1 MQDGHPTH
9 GRGMLVA
16 IGGNEDKTDQRRVLK
31 AAMRAMVPPAG
42 DDLPRVAVLT
52 AASGEPERQ
61 WRSYCPAFE
70 ALGLRVDWLD
80 LRSHDDAQDEQA
92 TAVLAG
98 AQLLFITGGDQ
109 LRLMRVLDGSACH
122 RAILDRHRRH
132 GLAIAGTSAGASV
145 MGARMPGGTDE
156 EQAQVHAL
164 FGPAPPAPHGLALLE
179 GAVIDQHFTQR
190 HRLAR
195 LLDLVSQGEGAW
207 GLGIDEDTAAV
218 ISPDGGLRVVGQG
231 TVTLID
237 ARGARRSGDTGPHVR
252 LHGVAFERAI
262 AGASLR
268 WRTA

>member
-1 MQDGHPTH
+1 MQDRHPSH
-9 GRGMLVA
+9 GRGLLVP

-31 AAMRAMVPPAG
+31 AAVRAMVPPPG
-42 DDLPRVAVLT
+42 DEPPRVVVLT

-80 LRSHDDAQDEQA
+80 LRSHGDAQDEHA
-92 TAVLAG
+92 TAVLAS

-109 LRLMRVLDGSACH
+109 MRLMRVLDGSACH
-122 RAILDRHRRH
+122 RAILDRHRHH

-156 EQAQVHAL
+156 EHEEPHAL

-195 LLDLVSQGEGAW
+195 LLDLVSHGDGAW

-218 ISPDGGLRVVGQG
+218 ISPDGGLSVVGRG
-231 TVTLID
+231 AVTLID
-237 ARGARRSGDTGPHVR
+237 CRRARRSGEGGAHVS
-252 LHGVAFERAI
+252 LDGVAFQRAVS
-262 AGASLR
+262 GVSLR
-268 WRTA
+268 WRTG